1 MSKSYKFALSFICVL
16 IIGCLSLGVYSF
28 FYESDNTE
36 SSTVLVDGH
45 LSINFLNGNILKDR
59 EEKEY
64 KLNFSVTNNSK
75 DVASYSIN
83 LIDVKASDDVLIKI
97 INNVS
102 NAIIYE
108 NNLPDE
114 DQKIV
119 NDIQIASGETHNYSV
134 IVNGKNTPYQ
144 ATLKIIEEK
153 PNIVTFAQT
162 ILKNNAVSNTTL
174 TKVGEEL
181 AIDDEGLISDID
193 DSGSTY
199 YFRGATQNNYV
210 EFAGLLWRIV
220 RINGDG
226 TVKLILNNSIDTVQA
241 YYNKTDGEYYTY
253 NESNIKNYLTSWYEH
268 NLLSEDD
275 YISLDKYC
283 NDYNTTNETDKIFSS
298 FVRNITN
305 KIPTFNC
312 LRKNVGVKI
321 GLLTAD
327 EAIYAGAIYEKENTN
342 YYLYNKDITDA
353 WWTMTPAK
361 MTDSSMSPFVVT
373 STGELNS
380 NINGNLNRRVRPVI
394 SLIKEISVSGKGTAE
409 NPYTIDK

>member
-312 LRKNVGVKI
+312 LGKNVGVKI